1 MANKTWRILG
11 ISPAVVR
18 KHYAKWSQSRQD
30 RITRVMQAV
39 HAEAFGMERQ
49 TAKERVN

>member
-1 MANKTWRILG
+1 M
-11 ISPAVVR
+11 SPTFWASRRRVVR

-39 HAEAFGMERQ
+39 HAEAFGMERE